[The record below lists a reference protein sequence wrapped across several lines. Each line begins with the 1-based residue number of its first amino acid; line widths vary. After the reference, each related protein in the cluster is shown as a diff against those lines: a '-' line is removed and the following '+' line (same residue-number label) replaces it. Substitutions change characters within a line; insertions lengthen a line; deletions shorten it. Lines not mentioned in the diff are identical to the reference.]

1 MINQP
6 YFIERLIMN
15 SIQLVAK
22 TITSSQGA
30 KVTLN
35 QLPSEVE
42 KVSLKPTEIMSLV
55 SSVTQSVLQ
64 GDNAK
69 TTLESSI
76 ETFNKNALALHT
88 GGVRLQDGRSKDKDT
103 MVIRSQFMDETKTL
117 AKNTAQK
124 YYEWFMKVVNTGKPL
139 KSFNDDSKS
148 KKSKGANTE
157 PKEIDTLIAS
167 LVNHPK
173 FTKTF
178 SVDAQLEIKEILIK
192 AGYEVAL

>member
-1 MINQP
+1 
-6 YFIERLIMN
+6 MN
-15 SIQLVAK
+15 SIQLVTK
-22 TITSSQGA
+22 TITSSTGA

-35 QLPSEVE
+35 QLPSEAT
-42 KVSLKPTEIMSLV
+42 KVSLKPTEIMGLV
-55 SSVTQSVLQ
+55 SNTTQSVLT
-64 GDNAK
+64 GDKAK
-69 TTLESSI
+69 TELESSI

-103 MVIRSQFMDETKTL
+103 MVIRTQFMDETKTL

-157 PKEIDTLIAS
+157 PQDINEIIAK
-167 LVNHPK
+167 LFNHAK
-173 FTKTF
+173 FGKTF
-178 SVDAQLEIKEILIK
+178 SVDTQLELKTILEK